1 MARLAPIPIIL
12 SESEQEQLQKLVN
25 RHQTPQQLSKRAQ
38 IILLA
43 AQGLNHREIAGELGI
58 SRDMARHWRRRW
70 LENDGPIAPRLQDA
84 PRSGAPATFTMEQ
97 TLRLYAMACEDPAT
111 YRLPISHWSA
121 RELAEEMI
129 TQGIVETISA
139 RHVARLLE
147 EADLKPHRS
156 QYWLNASKKRA

>member
-1 MARLAPIPIIL
+1 MARLAPPSVIL
-12 SESEQEQLQKLVN
+12 SESEQQELQKLVN
-25 RHQTPQQLSKRAQ
+25 RHQTPQQISKRAQ

-43 AQGLNHREIAGELGI
+43 NQGLNHREIARELGI
-58 SRDMARHWRRRW
+58 SRDTARHWRHRW
-70 LENDGPIAPRLQDA
+70 LESEGPLTPRLQDA

-121 RELAEEMI
+121 RELATEMI

-147 EADLKPHRS
+147 EAELKPHRS
-156 QYWLNASKKRA
+156 QYWLNGSKKRS